1 MLRSLYARLS
11 VAMITII
18 AVVGG
23 GFVVISQ
30 ITTTLYYEELTQR
43 LNAPIAMYVTGQQ
56 TLLLPDGTVDEAAL
70 KTLAQRAMIINPAV
84 EVYLLD
90 AGGRI
95 LAHDLPPDSVHLESV
110 AIQPIKDLIGGD
122 VDMPFKGDDPRNP
135 RVKKIFSASEVRVD
149 DDLRGYLYVV
159 LGGQKYDEL
168 VGTLRGSYARDL
180 GFWAIVALLA
190 LGSAVGLLAFGL
202 LTKRLRKLTTVVQ
215 QLSDSDFEMDI
226 RDYEAQS
233 GADEIDQ
240 LDRSF
245 RAMAVRISELVERL
259 KETDRLRRELIS
271 NVSHDLR
278 TPLASMQ
285 GYIETLLIKNGSISE
300 QERERCLRI
309 ARKNTQRLSEL
320 VDDLFELSKLDSATV
335 IPAFETF
342 SLAELLQDTVQEF
355 ELDASSKGITMET
368 ATPADSATV
377 YADIGLIQRVLEN
390 LLKNAIHFTPSGG
403 RIRIA
408 IEKRPETVAVSV
420 SDTGCGIAEA
430 DLDKI
435 FDRFYRHESGD
446 EKQSGSTGL
455 GLAIVKRILDLH
467 ESRITV
473 TSDVDRGTRFE
484 FDLQRIQKAA

>member
-110 AIQPIKDLIGGD
+110 AIQHIKDLIGGD